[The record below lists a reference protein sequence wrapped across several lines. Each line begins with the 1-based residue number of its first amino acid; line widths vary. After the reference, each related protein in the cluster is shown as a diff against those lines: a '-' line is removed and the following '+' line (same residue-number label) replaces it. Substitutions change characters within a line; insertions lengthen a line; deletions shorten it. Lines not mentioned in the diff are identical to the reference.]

1 MNIIKRYLIK
11 APNENNQT
19 TFKNRIIEE
28 RGYSCGHC
36 EKVLDQRIKGEVIL
50 DHKIPIALGGEEF
63 SKDNVQL
70 LCTICNKEKTL
81 IDRQIILFFKKIRI
95 INKDHLNSWRIY
107 VPRRDISKLYLSLY
121 AYSVLSKRFD
131 SEWLNR
137 D

>member
-1 MNIIKRYLIK
+1 MNIIRRYTVK
-11 APNENNQT
+11 APFGNNQT
-19 TFKNRIIEE
+19 KLKNKLLKCGSGICDGCNKTLDSGV
-28 RGYSCGHC
+28 RGN
-36 EKVLDQRIKGEVIL
+36 VIL
-50 DHKIPIALGGEEF
+50 DHIIPIALGGDEF
-63 SKDNVQL
+63 SEENAQL
-70 LCTICNKEKTL
+70 LCPGCDKEKTI